1 MSFRLD
7 YGESLQNVVERLRTE
22 HKEISSKLSKIAE
35 EAAKG
40 NLGVAISLLEVLK
53 LEILRHAV
61 EEEARLVRFISTQP
75 QQAFEDSLMVFR
87 EHRRITEF
95 LQERL
100 QYLHEL
106 PSNRARKEIEEF
118 VSELRKHHE
127 AEERIA
133 FPIVVNNCEY

>member
-40 NLGVAISLLEVLK
+40 NLVVAISLLEVLK